1 MSKLYSRTPLS
12 ASSNPQHTVNALKDA
27 LQLRPD
33 QTRRGSHND
42 CPGYSGK
49 RGWLALDRIY
59 NTTAFCRR
67 WLSSFTVTA
76 PMTRSNRLAT
86 SRSWL
91 LENPTHTAGP
101 WKLSTSILSLYKEA
115 ARAQQGRKRLRNV
128 NHIGPIVERRSTTR
142 AADDSRDWELPMLNQ
157 DLKLAVVHDE
167 IISGDVPS
175 ESKQDLKQFGDFSL
189 GEIAVA
195 AVSRPGSNYSKA
207 AEIEFRRREVMVQ
220 VEGLETQK
228 TVAEAQKATV
238 EAQKT
243 LAEAQKTAVLSL
255 RLTGWGTICLAA
267 ATFILVL
274 LTACNGPLAGACSRL
289 GQLIPG

>member
-1 MSKLYSRTPLS
+1 
-12 ASSNPQHTVNALKDA
+12 
-27 LQLRPD
+27 
-33 QTRRGSHND
+33 
-42 CPGYSGK
+42 
-49 RGWLALDRIY
+49 
-59 NTTAFCRR
+59 
-67 WLSSFTVTA
+67 
-76 PMTRSNRLAT
+76 
-86 SRSWL
+86 
-91 LENPTHTAGP
+91 
-101 WKLSTSILSLYKEA
+101 
-115 ARAQQGRKRLRNV
+115 
-128 NHIGPIVERRSTTR
+128 
-142 AADDSRDWELPMLNQ
+142 MLNQ
-157 DLKLAVVHDE
+157 DLKLAAVHDD
-167 IISGDVPS
+167 ITSGDVPP
-175 ESKQDLKQFGDFSL
+175 ESKHDLKQFGDFSL

-238 EAQKT
+238 EAQKA

-267 ATFILVL
+267 ATFILAL